1 MEKSLEILEE
11 RLHESLEEN
20 NLQEAK
26 LILNSL
32 NIYDIAEFFNN
43 LSQTNLTI
51 CFNLL
56 SKDTAALV
64 FAEMDIEQ
72 QKLLIAGFS
81 DEILEQIIN
90 GLRTD
95 DKVDIIEELPSN
107 LVKKVLKFTNPD
119 HRRIINTMLNYP
131 RDSAGSI
138 MTIEYAATKAS
149 HTVAEVID
157 LLKKTGANKETID
170 IIYIIDDT
178 RHLIGEVALADL
190 VLSESNAPISSIMNH
205 DVISVNTTE
214 DREEVARIFTKYDFY
229 TMPVVDNENRLVG
242 IITVDDVLDIL
253 EKETTED
260 MDIMSAITPTEKT
273 YKQLSVFEI
282 WKNRF
287 PWLLIL
293 LISSTFTSLILM
305 NYEKTLERYVVLA
318 AFLPMI
324 TDTGGNAG
332 SQSAST
338 IIRSLSLKEI
348 DLSDL
353 LYVLWKEFRVA
364 ILAGLTLAF
373 FNFLKLMFFDKVGMP
388 VALVVSL
395 TVTVT
400 VMLAKATGSV
410 LPVVAESLGADP
422 AVMASPLITTI
433 VDALAILVYLKIAMT
448 ILPF

>member
-131 RDSAGSI
+131 KDSAGSI
-138 MTIEYAATKAS
+138 MTIEYAATKAG
-149 HTVAEVID
+149 HTVGEVIQ

-178 RHLIGEVALADL
+178 RHLIGEVALSDL
-190 VLSESNAPISSIMNH
+190 VLSDSEAQISSIMNH
-205 DVISVNTTE
+205 DVISVNTIE

-273 YKQLSVFEI
+273 YKQLSVLEI
-282 WKNRF
+282 WKNRI

-305 NYEKTLERYVVLA
+305 NYEKTLEKYVVLA

-353 LYVLWKEFRVA
+353 IYVLWKEFRVA
-364 ILAGLTLAF
+364 ILAGITLAF
-373 FNFLKLMFFDKVGMP
+373 FNFIKLMFFDKVGMS
-388 VALVVSL
+388 VAFVVSL

>member
-1 MEKSLEILEE
+1 M
-11 RLHESLEEN
+11 
-20 NLQEAK
+20 
-26 LILNSL
+26 
-32 NIYDIAEFFNN
+32 
-43 LSQTNLTI
+43 
-51 CFNLL
+51 
-56 SKDTAALV
+56 
-64 FAEMDIEQ
+64 
-72 QKLLIAGFS
+72 
-81 DEILEQIIN
+81 
-90 GLRTD
+90 
-95 DKVDIIEELPSN
+95 
-107 LVKKVLKFTNPD
+107 
-119 HRRIINTMLNYP
+119 
-131 RDSAGSI
+131 
-138 MTIEYAATKAS
+138 
-149 HTVAEVID
+149 
-157 LLKKTGANKETID
+157 
-170 IIYIIDDT
+170 
-178 RHLIGEVALADL
+178 
-190 VLSESNAPISSIMNH
+190 
-205 DVISVNTTE
+205 
-214 DREEVARIFTKYDFY
+214 
-229 TMPVVDNENRLVG
+229 DNENRLVG